1 MTKDK
6 DPSGFTSLYNMLPSQ
21 GAVRPEQLALIE
33 TLFSAIEQAG
43 LLPETTQSYSVQR
56 DESYVRVAHVSTSPV
71 QALAC
76 TQTSYDFDFKTNKFR
91 SMTGEHDT
99 VAALLGQA
107 YDDFTQ
113 ACFHTEPV
121 LNPGLFVQYP
131 AFAEGGTESSPAD
144 QKKEAFLTAYKGEIL
159 GSLLMEQD
167 TAQFI
172 RQAWAEYNA
181 PSPDAPA
188 NAP

>member
-6 DPSGFTSLYNMLPSQ
+6 DQFSFTSLYNASPS
-21 GAVRPEQLALIE
+21 ADAPRPEQLALIE

-43 LLPETTQSYSVQR
+43 LLPETTQSYTVR
-56 DESYVRVAHVSTSPV
+56 TDESYVRTAHISTSLV
-71 QALAC
+71 QAVAC
-76 TQTSYDFDFKTNKFR
+76 TQTSYDFDSKTNKFR
-91 SMTGEHDT
+91 SMIGEHDT

-113 ACFHTEPV
+113 ACFHTRPA

-131 AFAEGGTESSPAD
+131 AFTEAGTDSSAAD

-159 GSLLMEQD
+159 GSVLMRQD

-172 RQAWAEYNA
+172 RQAWAEYNT

-188 NAP
+188 NVP